1 MPGRGVPAH
10 NHGEAVRKALREA
23 RPAGASLAQLCRS
36 TKRTPSQ
43 VWAGIRFLRKVAA
56 KEGLP
61 PVTHSRSEGF
71 QLSEDPEVW
80 VAYERAIFT
89 TELHRITNVITG
101 IIAPHAMREP
111 SDEWVRLVL
120 EQLGGVKAT
129 LEVLTRMER

>member
-10 NHGEAVRKALREA
+10 VHGEAVRKALIEA
-23 RPAGASLAQLCRS
+23 RPAGASLAQLCRA

-43 VWAGIRFLRKVAA
+43 VWAGIRFLRKIAA

-61 PVTHSRSEGF
+61 PVTHARSEGF

-89 TELHRITNVITG
+89 TELHRIGNVITG
-101 IIAPHAMREP
+101 IIAPHAKREP